1 MQTKLFLSNT
11 PRYDSTLHP
20 QHLTADGAYIKINDL
35 SLYDTI
41 KIRDYKITVNA
52 FLKRNYVFEGSDNKS
67 FINRHSLRNAF
78 LFPDGTITVGGKPII
93 QHSDRASHKRPL
105 DYADNPTVLQL
116 RELKVFQYFRIGTE
130 NPIRKESFLKRQY
143 LFKSNKEVVPKNDL
157 RNATIYADGTVT
169 VFGKEIFWQRRST
182 FQKMDSDTQNPSAK
196 RRKIG
201 QTSGETDSTMPTN
214 EGFNNRSE
222 TDPQCSSSDYIR
234 LSDFTMHNYN
244 YKGNVVSIEDKQAVI
259 KSGAITV
266 IDGELVIPRFNLE
279 QILAHNPQKVSQES
293 LAQTTSSKFGFFSQ
307 YSLTKKK
314 PVEEEQNQADTATV
328 QESENPAAVSSYIPL
343 SPGFLSTVGYLAKD
357 LSQEE
362 EILKQYSMEI

>member
-41 KIRDYKITVNA
+41 KIRGYQITVDA

-130 NPIRKESFLKRQY
+130 NPISKGAFLKRQY
-143 LFKSNKEVVPKNDL
+143 LFENNREVVPTKAL
-157 RNATIYADGTVT
+157 RNATIYADGTVM
-169 VFGKEIFWQRRST
+169 VSGKEIFWQRRST
-182 FQKMDSDTQNPSAK
+182 FQKKYSDTQNPSAK
-196 RRKIG
+196 RRKID
-201 QTSGETDSTMPTN
+201 QTSGETDFKMPTN

-222 TDPQCSSSDYIR
+222 TNSQFSSSDYIR
-234 LSDFTMHNYN
+234 LSDFLMSNYIF
-244 YKGNVVSIEDKQAVI
+244 KGNLVSMEDKQAVI
-259 KSGAITV
+259 KSGAISWR
-266 IDGELVIPRFNLE
+266 DGELIIPRFNLE
-279 QILAHNPQKVSQES
+279 QILAHNPKKVSQES

-307 YSLTKKK
+307 NSLTKKRL
-314 PVEEEQNQADTATV
+314 VEEEQNRVDIAK
-328 QESENPAAVSSYIPL
+328 SENPAAVSSYIPL
-343 SPGFLSTVGYLAKD
+343 PPGFLSTVGYLAKD

-362 EILKQYSMEI
+362 EILKQYSMKI